1 MKRIITMLLCVCLL
15 CSSTLC
21 FAEDPISGVDGEV
34 VTVTQNNGTYAT
46 ASNLATEQ
54 PILTNVEY
62 TQEGGRN
69 LIAKTYEVPV
79 NFDVQKLAEA
89 DFQDRGMLY
98 THRDTVKIRDNQT
111 EETKQAS
118 QMVSIDH
125 EEKSGAMSKL
135 QPMIDYEQDGY
146 SGQLLLQSDSITMV
160 EAGHESYSYTIS
172 DTREYPNLDRNDMA
186 YIPKTAEKNGVLL
199 NLTGVD
205 WQVVGNGTFTANA
218 AYTGRDYGNKVTGY
232 TSQALYSGEVRRVTL
247 DGSIY
252 EVIYEGRA
260 LPIPYMKYIAA
271 AGVAAAIAALLI
283 VLWKR
288 RRNAKIYALLDGE
301 FRIVRR
307 VRVSYIDPIVDITP
321 SAVQS
326 RSSEY
331 IITLDRWSTKQ
342 LHNQR
347 LRILCADGTVREQ
360 TIIDTGR
367 SYKIHLEAMP
377 VPCSNED
384 DSDNEV

>member
-1 MKRIITMLLCVCLL
+1 
-15 CSSTLC
+15 
-21 FAEDPISGVDGEV
+21 
-34 VTVTQNNGTYAT
+34 
-46 ASNLATEQ
+46 
-54 PILTNVEY
+54 
-62 TQEGGRN
+62 
-69 LIAKTYEVPV
+69 
-79 NFDVQKLAEA
+79 
-89 DFQDRGMLY
+89 
-98 THRDTVKIRDNQT
+98 
-111 EETKQAS
+111 
-118 QMVSIDH
+118 
-125 EEKSGAMSKL
+125 
-135 QPMIDYEQDGY
+135 
-146 SGQLLLQSDSITMV
+146 
-160 EAGHESYSYTIS
+160 
-172 DTREYPNLDRNDMA
+172 MA

-205 WQVVGNGTFTANA
+205 WQVVDNGTFTANA
-218 AYTGRDYGNKVTGY
+218 AYTGRAYGNKVTGY

-260 LPIPYMKYIAA
+260 LPIPYMTTV
-271 AGVAAAIAALLI
+271 GVAAAIAALLI

>member
-1 MKRIITMLLCVCLL
+1 MKRIITMILCVCLL
-15 CSSTLC
+15 CSNTLYY
-21 FAEDPISGVDGEV
+21 AEEPISGADGEV
-34 VTVTQNNGTYAT
+34 VTVTQNNGAYAT
-46 ASNLATEQ
+46 ASNSVTEK
-54 PILTNVEY
+54 PVLTNVEY
-62 TQEGGRN
+62 TQEGSRN
-69 LIAKTYEVPV
+69 LIVKTYEVPV
-79 NFDVQKLAEA
+79 NFDVQKLTEA
-89 DFQDRGMLY
+89 DFEDGEMLY

-111 EETKQAS
+111 EETKQVS

-146 SGQLLLQSDSITMV
+146 SGQLLLQSDSITTV
-160 EAGHESYSYTIS
+160 EAGHENYSYTVS
-172 DTREYPNLDRNDMA
+172 DTREYPNLDRNDIA
-186 YIPKTAEKNGVLL
+186 YIPKTAEKNGASLSL
-199 NLTGVD
+199 AGVD
-205 WQVVGNGTFTANA
+205 WRAMGNGSFMANA
-218 AYTGRDYGNKVTGY
+218 TYTGLASGSKVTGY
-232 TSQALYSGEVRRVTL
+232 TSQALYLGEVRRVTL
-247 DGSIY
+247 DGSVY
-252 EVIYEGRA
+252 EVIYEGST
-260 LPIPYMKYIAA
+260 LPVPYMKYIAA
-271 AGVAAAIAALLI
+271 VGTAAVIATLLV

-288 RRNAKIYALLDGE
+288 RKNAKIYALLDGE

-347 LRILCADGTVREQ
+347 LRILCADVTVREQ

-367 SYKIHLEAMP
+367 SYKLHLEAMP
-377 VPCSNED
+377 VPCPNED
-384 DSDNEV
+384 DTDNEV

>member
-15 CSSTLC
+15 CSSTLY
-21 FAEDPISGVDGEV
+21 FAEEPISSADGEV
-34 VTVTQNNGTYAT
+34 VTVTQNNGEYAA
-46 ASNLATEQ
+46 ASNSVTEQ
-54 PILTNVEY
+54 PVLTNVEY

-69 LIAKTYEVPV
+69 LIVKTYEVSV
-79 NFDVQKLAEA
+79 NFDVQKLTEA
-89 DFQDRGMLY
+89 DF
-98 THRDTVKIRDNQT
+98 RDKQT

-146 SGQLLLQSDSITMV
+146 SGQLLLQSDSITTV
-160 EAGHESYSYTIS
+160 EAGYENYSYTVS
-172 DTREYPNLDRNDMA
+172 DTREYSNLDRNDMA
-186 YIPKTAEKNGVLL
+186 YIPKNAEKNGVSLS
-199 NLTGVD
+199 LTGVD
-205 WQVVGNGTFTANA
+205 WQVMGNGSFMANA
-218 AYTGRDYGNKVTGY
+218 TYTGMASGSKVTGY
-232 TSQALYSGEVRRVTL
+232 TSQALYLGEVRRVTL

-260 LPIPYMKYIAA
+260 LPVPYMKYITALGA
-271 AGVAAAIAALLI
+271 AAAIAALLV

-288 RRNAKIYALLDGE
+288 RKNARIYALLDGE

>member
-1 MKRIITMLLCVCLL
+1 
-15 CSSTLC
+15 
-21 FAEDPISGVDGEV
+21 
-34 VTVTQNNGTYAT
+34 
-46 ASNLATEQ
+46 
-54 PILTNVEY
+54 
-62 TQEGGRN
+62 
-69 LIAKTYEVPV
+69 
-79 NFDVQKLAEA
+79 
-89 DFQDRGMLY
+89 MLY

-111 EETKQAS
+111 EETKQVS

-146 SGQLLLQSDSITMV
+146 SGQLLLQSDSITTV
-160 EAGHESYSYTIS
+160 EAGHENYSYTVS
-172 DTREYPNLDRNDMA
+172 DTREYPNLDRNDIA
-186 YIPKTAEKNGVLL
+186 YIPKTAEKNGASLSL
-199 NLTGVD
+199 AGVD
-205 WQVVGNGTFTANA
+205 WRAMGNGSFMANA
-218 AYTGRDYGNKVTGY
+218 TYTGLASGSKVTGY
-232 TSQALYSGEVRRVTL
+232 TSQALYLGEVRRVTL
-247 DGSIY
+247 DGSVY
-252 EVIYEGRA
+252 EVIYEGST
-260 LPIPYMKYIAA
+260 LPVPYMKYIAA
-271 AGVAAAIAALLI
+271 VGTAAVIATLLV

-288 RRNAKIYALLDGE
+288 RKNAKIYALLDGE

-367 SYKIHLEAMP
+367 SYKLHLEAMP
-377 VPCSNED
+377 VPCPNED
-384 DSDNEV
+384 DTDNEV